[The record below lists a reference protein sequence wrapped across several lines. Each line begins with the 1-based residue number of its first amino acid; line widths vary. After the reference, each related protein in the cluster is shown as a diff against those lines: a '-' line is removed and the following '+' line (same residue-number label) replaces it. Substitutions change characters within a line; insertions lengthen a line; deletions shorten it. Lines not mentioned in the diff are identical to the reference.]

1 MMNRPVIVIGAGGH
15 AHVLLDVLLM
25 SGAQLLGFV
34 DANTDLAGETNRGVP
49 ILGDDDIIYGY
60 DPEHIVLVNGIGSAR
75 STDLRRSVYDRFS
88 AAGYRFVHA
97 IHPSAVISSTVV
109 LKAGVQIMAGAIIQ
123 PDALIEEDVLV
134 NTGVIVD
141 HDCRIGAHVHLGPG
155 VTLSG
160 SVGVGA
166 GSHIGTG
173 ATVIQGVQIGSG
185 VLVAAGAVV
194 VNDVRDGQHVMGVPA
209 REVVS

>member
-1 MMNRPVIVIGAGGH
+1 MTNCPVIVIGAGDH
-15 AHVLLDVLLM
+15 ARVLLDVLLV
-25 SGAQLLGFV
+25 SGAQLLGLV
-34 DANTDLAGETNRGVP
+34 DANIALAGNAIRGVP
-49 ILGDDDIIYGY
+49 ILGDDGIVFGY
-60 DPEHIVLVNGIGSAR
+60 DPEHILLVNGIGSSR
-75 STDLRRSVYDRFS
+75 STDLRRSVYDRFI

-97 IHPSAVISSTVV
+97 IHPSAVMSSTVA
-109 LKAGVQIMAGAIIQ
+109 LKPGVQIMAGAVIQ
-123 PDALIEEDVLV
+123 PDALIEENVLV
-134 NTGVIVD
+134 NTGVIID
-141 HDCRIGAHVHLGPG
+141 HDCKIGAHVHLAPG

-160 SVGVGA
+160 SVTVGA

-194 VNDVRDGQHVMGVPA
+194 VEDIRDGQHVMGVPA